1 MVLTMEQPR
10 PKISVENFGPIREGT
25 VEFKPLTVFIGPNN
39 SGKSYM
45 ATLMYALFQSLS
57 GNGFSPALPPF
68 HLKELVKKQDEAIL
82 AMTPERLDAEPE
94 LSSSLTRYF
103 LDDIQEDVRTSVD
116 EYMTEVADDLPGV
129 IRDCFGF
136 ADFNELASRSENSA
150 RSLAI
155 TLTDA
160 TRDQNVLALRQEA
173 TSELPDG
180 KYSPLPHIDIPTDT
194 GEYSDPFM
202 YSGLSVLVWDGILK
216 RLGIPTRNS
225 HYMPAGRSGILQGW
239 QLIASMAVQ
248 TLSRHVGVR
257 RFEIPSLTGV
267 TGDFLQTLLERV
279 LQNGRRDP
287 MYRRMRSRA
296 YRAAPNPAL
305 ALMKR
310 DLLKGAISVSG
321 NPSQDPTMY
330 YETGSLRI
338 PVQHASSMVAELAP
352 LYLWIERVLQPGD
365 VLIID
370 EPEAHLHPENQ
381 RRIAR
386 VLVRLVNG
394 GVNVICA
401 THSSLI
407 LHQMSNHILAASA
420 SEKKR
425 GELGF
430 ADEDILKLDDIGGY
444 LFRLCEDGAR
454 IEPLEIDDTF
464 GVSEDEFVKVADNI
478 GDETYKLVT

>member
-1 MVLTMEQPR
+1 MEQSR

-68 HLKELVKKQDEAIL
+68 HLKELVRRQDEIFRA
-82 AMTPERLDAEPE
+82 TSPDVLDTESR
-94 LSSSLTRYF
+94 LSSSMTRYF

-116 EYMTEVADDLPGV
+116 KYMTEVVDDLPGI

-136 ADFNELASRSENSA
+136 ADFNELASKAGNSA

-160 TRDQNVLALRQEA
+160 TRDQNVLALRQESP
-173 TSELPDG
+173 SETPDG
-180 KYSPLPHIDIPTDT
+180 KYSPLPHIDIPTDIT
-194 GEYSDPFM
+194 ERSESFVFM
-202 YSGLSVLVWDGILK
+202 HSGLSPLVWNGILK
-216 RLGIPTRNS
+216 RLGIPIRNT

-248 TLSRHVGVR
+248 TLSRQAGIR
-257 RFEIPSLTGV
+257 RVEIPSLTGV

-279 LQNGRRDP
+279 LQNGRHAPRT
-287 MYRRMRSRA
+287 YRRRSRA

-305 ALMKR
+305 ALMER
-310 DLLKGAISVSG
+310 DLLMGTISVSG
-321 NPSQDPTMY
+321 NPSRDPTMY

-430 ADEDILKLDDIGGY
+430 ADEDMLKVDDIGGY

-464 GVSEDEFVKVADNI
+464 GVDEDQFVKVSEEI
-478 GDETYKLVT
+478 SRETYDLIS

>member
-1 MVLTMEQPR
+1 MKAHGCQ
-10 PKISVENFGPIREGT
+10 
-25 VEFKPLTVFIGPNN
+25 
-39 SGKSYM
+39 
-45 ATLMYALFQSLS
+45 S
-57 GNGFSPALPPF
+57 GN
-68 HLKELVKKQDEAIL
+68 LKTLQL
-82 AMTPERLDAEPE
+82 AG
-94 LSSSLTRYF
+94 
-103 LDDIQEDVRTSVD
+103 
-116 EYMTEVADDLPGV
+116 VA
-129 IRDCFGF
+129 
-136 ADFNELASRSENSA
+136 
-150 RSLAI
+150 
-155 TLTDA
+155 
-160 TRDQNVLALRQEA
+160 
-173 TSELPDG
+173 
-180 KYSPLPHIDIPTDT
+180 
-194 GEYSDPFM
+194 
-202 YSGLSVLVWDGILK
+202 
-216 RLGIPTRNS
+216 
-225 HYMPAGRSGILQGW
+225 
-239 QLIASMAVQ
+239 
-248 TLSRHVGVR
+248 
-257 RFEIPSLTGV
+257 
-267 TGDFLQTLLERV
+267 GDFLKTLRETVFAGAR
-279 LQNGRRDP
+279 G
-287 MYRRMRSRA
+287 RMRDG
-296 YRAAPNPAL
+296 APRGVHPKLKPAL
-305 ALMKR
+305 ASLER
-310 DLLKGAISVSG
+310 DLLKGTISISG

-352 LYLWIERVLQPGD
+352 LYLWIERVLEPGD

-386 VLVRLVNG
+386 VLVRLVNS

-430 ADEDILKLDDIGGY
+430 TDDDMLKVDDIGGY